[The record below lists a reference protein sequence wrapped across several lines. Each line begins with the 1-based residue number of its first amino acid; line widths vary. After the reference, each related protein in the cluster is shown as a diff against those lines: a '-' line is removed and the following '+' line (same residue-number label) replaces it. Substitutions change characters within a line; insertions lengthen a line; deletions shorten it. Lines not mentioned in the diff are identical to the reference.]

1 MPTPPC
7 IIAIGGPSCSG
18 KTSIASALAAALP
31 EGASALVSLDS
42 YYRDLSLLPAHE
54 RAATN
59 FDAPE
64 SLDWPLVRQHLAELS
79 LGHAVHVPEYDFVH
93 HLRRQSTSTAAAK
106 PYLILEGLFALYDR
120 HVREVCGLC
129 VYVDAPDDRMRQR
142 RIERDMRE
150 RGRTPE
156 NVANQYATH
165 VLPMAMRHVLPTRAY
180 AGLVLDGT
188 DTPADSARRIVE
200 RLMALKAPSPTQGR
214 R

>member
-1 MPTPPC
+1 MPTAPC

-42 YYRDLSLLPAHE
+42 YYCDLSHLPVYE

-93 HLRRQSTSTAAAK
+93 HLRRQSTSTVAAK

-120 HVREVCGLC
+120 QVREVCGIC
-129 VYVDAPDDRMRQR
+129 VYVSVPDDLMRQR
-142 RIERDMRE
+142 RIERDVRE

-156 NVANQYATH
+156 NVINQYATH
-165 VLPMAMRHVLPTRAY
+165 VFPMAIRYILPTRAY

-188 DTPADSARRIVE
+188 DTPAGSARRIVE
-200 RLMALKAPSPTQGR
+200 HLTAPKTPRATLGR